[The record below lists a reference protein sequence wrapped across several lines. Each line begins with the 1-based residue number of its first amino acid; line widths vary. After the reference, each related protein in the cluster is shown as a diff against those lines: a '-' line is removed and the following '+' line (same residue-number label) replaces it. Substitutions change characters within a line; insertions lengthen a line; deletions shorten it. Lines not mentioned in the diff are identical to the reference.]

1 MLGADCKQTGMENEM
16 IRKATAT
23 PKPTLKALIRD
34 ALDSGRFP
42 NETAFAAAAG
52 ISTARLNQFKN
63 GKSGGISPRLLPG
76 MARAL
81 RVKESDL
88 LPFLGERFQP

>member
-1 MLGADCKQTGMENEM
+1 M

-23 PKPTLKALIRD
+23 AKPTLQSLIRD
-34 ALDSGRFP
+34 ALGSGRFP

-52 ISTARLNQFKN
+52 ISTARLNQLKN

-81 RVKESDL
+81 RVKDSDL
-88 LPFLGERFQP
+88 TPFLGSKFRT